1 MTNLPTM
8 VRTEVVYNGQAYP
21 AIELYDFDTADGY
34 NIDYGVFA
42 DESLDIDDDD
52 SLSFRILDNGVY
64 GYLSADLLTNGTEEQ
79 IRKHIKENI
88 G

>member
-1 MTNLPTM
+1 MTNFPTM
-8 VRTEVVYNGQAYP
+8 IHTEVVYNGQTYP

-34 NIDYGVFA
+34 HIDYGVFA
-42 DESLDIDDDD
+42 DESLDIDDD

-64 GYLSADLLTNGTEEQ
+64 GYLNAELLTNGTEEQ

>member
-1 MTNLPTM
+1 MTNFPTM
-8 VRTEVVYNGQAYP
+8 VRTEVVYNEQTYP

-34 NIDYGVFA
+34 HIDYGVFA
-42 DESLDIDDDD
+42 DESLDIDDD